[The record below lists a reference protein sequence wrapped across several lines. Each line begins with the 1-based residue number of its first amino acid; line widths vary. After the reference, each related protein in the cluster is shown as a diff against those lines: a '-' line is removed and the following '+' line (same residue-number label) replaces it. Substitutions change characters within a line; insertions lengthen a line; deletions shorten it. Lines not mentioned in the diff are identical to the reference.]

1 MFFRISINFY
11 QFSLTITF
19 DATKHYYMPTSQ
31 IFTTFMGVS
40 CKSFFLSLVVLHI
53 LLNQNVAILYSSLK
67 MSFCHFPVFHARCS
81 FYYYNLQF
89 FCFFLSLFC
98 TPIQVFFFCNN
109 TLHTESWLLW
119 LHSLVA
125 CLAVNF
131 GLPTK
136 ILTIFHLSC
145 LTCEVF

>member
-89 FCFFLSLFC
+89 FCFFLFFLSLSSVHPFK
-98 TPIQVFFFCNN
+98 FFFSAIILCILNPDCYGCIH
-109 TLHTESWLLW
+109 LLLVWLL
-119 LHSLVA
+119 
-125 CLAVNF
+125 
-131 GLPTK
+131 
-136 ILTIFHLSC
+136 ILDCQPRFSQSFI
-145 LTCEVF
+145 